1 MKLLKLDPMTFL
13 MLVVVLGVVLTMST
27 QASDEPN
34 SATLQAQASLTQIPQ
49 MQAAE
54 TIANSR
60 K

>member
-27 QASDEPN
+27 QASDG
-34 SATLQAQASLTQIPQ
+34 ASTVASQTQVSQ
-49 MQAAE
+49 MQS
-54 TIANSR
+54 TDKIANSR

>member
-27 QASDEPN
+27 QASDESSSTASP
-34 SATLQAQASLTQIPQ
+34 AQVSLTRISQTQ
-49 MQAAE
+49 VAE